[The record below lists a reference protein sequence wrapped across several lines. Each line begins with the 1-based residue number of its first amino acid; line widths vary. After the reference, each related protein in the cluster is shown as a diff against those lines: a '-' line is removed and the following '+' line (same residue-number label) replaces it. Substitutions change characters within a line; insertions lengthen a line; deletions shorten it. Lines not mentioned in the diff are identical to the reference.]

1 MEDSSML
8 DKCIIRVLQ
17 ERLGSML
24 QVFDGRAL

>member
-1 MEDSSML
+1 ML

-24 QVFDGRAL
+24 KIFDGRALLTL